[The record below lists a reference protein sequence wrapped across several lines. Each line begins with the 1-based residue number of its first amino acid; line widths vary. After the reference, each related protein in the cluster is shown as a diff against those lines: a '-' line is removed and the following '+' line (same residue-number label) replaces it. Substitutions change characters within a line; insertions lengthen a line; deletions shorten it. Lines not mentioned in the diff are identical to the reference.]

1 MDTENN
7 KEILENANKQI
18 AELEEV
24 INKLKSNS
32 ILAATLPVDLNAV
45 LRLDEPYSLPEVLSG
60 LVECADIL
68 LHVRNYDRMGWER
81 LEYCYRHGK
90 EILLVLNPEY

>member
-1 MDTENN
+1 VGAEYC
-7 KEILENANKQI
+7 KEILDKANTRI
-18 AELEEV
+18 EELEEK

-45 LRLDEPYSLPEVLSG
+45 LRLEEPYSLPEVLKG

-68 LHVRNYDRMGWER
+68 LHERNYDRMGWEK

-90 EILLVLNPEY
+90 EILLVLSPEN